1 MKTTTKTRELN
12 VIYELKNNMYIHPY
26 LKSLPAGGREGA
38 RAPVPPPPLNPPLGV
53 WVLCYGT
60 KRDACYIV
68 SGDCLF
74 VYNTAAPPRRQFLH

>member
-1 MKTTTKTRELN
+1 M
-12 VIYELKNNMYIHPY
+12 IYELKNNMYTPM
-26 LKSLPAGGREGA
+26 LEVTAGRGVDTCPCA
-38 RAPVPPPPLNPPLGV
+38 PPPLNPPLGV

-74 VYNTAAPPRRQFLH
+74 VYNTAAAPRRQFLH